1 MSDTKTT
8 AASNPYYASDDQLVD
23 YAMVKWHLAL
33 SPVFL
38 LVALLA
44 GLLYSLQFMNAYP
57 FPGISWLSPG
67 RVRMLHTNAVAYA
80 WLAFAFIGLLHYVV
94 PKLTGQRVWS
104 PKVSRF
110 VLWGWVGIIAGTVVG
125 ILSGH
130 AQALEWGETPTFMDP
145 IIVVVYLF
153 MAANFIV
160 PVIKSQQKH
169 LYVSTWYIVAA
180 LGWSGLNYVMGN
192 FMTEYVAPGT
202 GGAALTSMFIH
213 NLVGLLVTPIGIA
226 LMYYL
231 IPIVLNKPI
240 YSHSLSLIGFW
251 GLAFF
256 YPLNST
262 HHYIFSPIPMW
273 AQYAGIVASVGV
285 HVVVYTVVYNFWMTF
300 RGESAQ
306 LGRNIPY
313 AWILTGTFFY
323 LVTCIQC
330 AFHVTLAFQAII
342 HFTDWVV
349 AHAHMVLFGTFSF
362 WTIGWIYYLI
372 PRMWKRR
379 LYSRS
384 LAQWHFWL
392 SFLGLAFMFIA
403 LTCAGLIQGFMWKS
417 MAPFVD
423 SVRASA
429 PFWLAR
435 ALSGTA
441 IVVAQF
447 LFMYN
452 LYKSLKGP
460 EVQGDL
466 VYVPLDSDIPMNW
479 QPVTVGK
486 ALPAG
491 APVPATA

>member
-1 MSDTKTT
+1 MSENTEKK
-8 AASNPYYASDDQLVD
+8 NPYYATEETLVD
-23 YAMVKWHLAL
+23 YGMVKLHLAVA
-33 SPVFL
+33 PIFL

-44 GLLYSLQFMNAYP
+44 GLFYSLQFENAYP
-57 FPGISWLSPG
+57 FKGISWLSPG

-80 WLAFAFIGLLHYVV
+80 WLAFAFIGLLHYII

-104 PKVSRF
+104 PAVSRF
-110 VLWGWVGIIAGTVVG
+110 VAWGWIAIVAGTVIG
-125 ILSGH
+125 ILGGT
-130 AQALEWGETPTFMDP
+130 AQALEWGETPAWLDP
-145 IIVVVYLF
+145 FIVVVYLF

-160 PVIKSQQKH
+160 PVIKSKQKH

-180 LGWSGLNYVMGN
+180 LVWTGLNYVMGN
-192 FMTEYVAPGT
+192 FLTEYVARGT

-213 NLVGLLVTPIGIA
+213 NLVGLFVTPIGIA
-226 LMYYL
+226 SMYYL
-231 IPIVLNKPI
+231 IPLVLNKPI

-300 RGESAQ
+300 RGEGAQ

-313 AWILTGTFFY
+313 SWIMAGTFFY

-330 AFHVTLAFQAII
+330 AFHVTLTFQAII

-362 WTIGWIYYLI
+362 WTIAFVYYLI
-372 PRMWKRR
+372 PKVWHRR

-392 SFLGLAFMFIA
+392 SFLGLLIMFIS
-403 LTCAGLIQGFMWKS
+403 LTAAGLVQGYMWKS
-417 MAPFVD
+417 MAPFID
-423 SVRASA
+423 SVRAST
-429 PFWLAR
+429 PFWLTRSLA
-435 ALSGTA
+435 GTA
-441 IVVAQF
+441 ITIAQL
-447 LFMYN
+447 LFMFN
-452 LYKSLKGP
+452 LYKTFTSPETKG
-460 EVQGDL
+460 EEL
-466 VYVPLDSDIPMNW
+466 VIPSDSDVPMNW

-486 ALPAG
+486 PA
-491 APVPATA
+491 AV